1 MYQFAGAQG
10 IVLCCAQ
17 GILFPPSI
25 NTNTKYRVVSSFDFF
40 TKWSFPTY
48 DSVQKVGEAL
58 SCIGRWV
65 VRLINIKR
73 IYLQPIELYVDKSNV
88 VLQQ

>member
-10 IVLCCAQ
+10 IVLCCAKVYCFHLRLTHKHKHKVL
-17 GILFPPSI
+17 GCVDI
-25 NTNTKYRVVSSFDFF
+25 VSSFDYY

-48 DSVQKVGEAL
+48 DPVQKVSEAL

-73 IYLQPIELYVDKSNV
+73 IYLQPIELYVD
-88 VLQQ
+88 

>member
-10 IVLCCAQ
+10 IVLFCAQ

-25 NTNTKYRVVSSFDFF
+25 NTNTKYWVDIVSSFDFY

-65 VRLINIKR
+65 VRLINIKL
-73 IYLQPIELYVDKSNV
+73 IYLQPIELY
-88 VLQQ
+88 QM